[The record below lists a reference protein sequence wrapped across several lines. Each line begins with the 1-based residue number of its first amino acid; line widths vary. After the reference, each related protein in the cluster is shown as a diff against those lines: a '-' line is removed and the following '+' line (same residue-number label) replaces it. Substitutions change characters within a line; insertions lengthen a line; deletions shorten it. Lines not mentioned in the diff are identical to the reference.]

1 MIGHSAQGVAAMSED
16 GNTRT
21 VQEIYAA
28 FGKGDVPFILNTLA
42 DQFEWVHA
50 GPPTIPWAKTRHTHE
65 EVGEFFEVLG
75 RTLEF
80 QQFEPRT
87 YVAQGDKVVALGY
100 FRARSKST
108 GRSFEEH
115 WAMEWTFQ
123 DGKVTGYRAYDDTA
137 AIAAALRP
145 S

>member
-1 MIGHSAQGVAAMSED
+1 MSED
-16 GNTRT
+16 ANTRT
-21 VQEIYAA
+21 VQEIYSA
-28 FGKGDVPFILNTLA
+28 FGKGDIPFILSTLA
-42 DQFEWVHA
+42 DQLEWVHH
-50 GPPTIPWAKTRHTHE
+50 GPPTIIPWAKTRHTRE
-65 EVGEFFEVLG
+65 EVAEFFAALSGALEV
-75 RTLEF
+75 

-108 GRSFEEH
+108 GRTFEEH

-123 DGKVTGYRAYDDTA
+123 DGKVTAYRAYDDTA
-137 AIAAALRP
+137 AMAAALRP